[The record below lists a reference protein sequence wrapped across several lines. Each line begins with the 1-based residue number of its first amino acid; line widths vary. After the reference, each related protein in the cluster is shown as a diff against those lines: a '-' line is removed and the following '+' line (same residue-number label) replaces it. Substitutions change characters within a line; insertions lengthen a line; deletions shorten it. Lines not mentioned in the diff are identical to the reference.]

1 MSESVRPTPQSA
13 CPPAANSRPSLS
25 CTMPLQNILV
35 DVLGTAVKLP
45 VVGDH
50 RVAEEPPS
58 AGGPSQEITS
68 PVFNTE
74 RLIETIGQV
83 NGAVHCP
90 SATGVLLLAT
100 VTVTGADVF
109 TFPLASRA
117 MALMVWGPFTVFA
130 VFHAI

>member
-45 VVGDH
+45 LAGDH
-50 RVAEEPPS
+50 SVAEEPPS

-74 RLIETIGQV
+74 RLIETMGHV

-90 SATGVLLLAT
+90 SVEGTLLLAT
-100 VTVTGADVF
+100 VTVTGAEVV
-109 TFPLASRA
+109 TLPLKSRA
-117 MALMVWGPFTVFA
+117 MAVSVWCPST
-130 VFHAI
+130 